1 MRLYNTQQSS
11 ARGVSLFRPPT
22 LQSVPVLSCMISIK
36 NVSLETKLLSYVTL
50 NPDRKLIMYGIFW
63 IYLPTVIL
71 ICFITQDI
79 HYFSNIWL
87 SIMIESHI
95 KIQLYQSIDFNLPNM
110 SRQDVAIKAAIT
122 LSLVISIIAIIY
134 FFPCCSCKHD
144 NAIIV

>member
-1 MRLYNTQQSS
+1 
-11 ARGVSLFRPPT
+11 
-22 LQSVPVLSCMISIK
+22 
-36 NVSLETKLLSYVTL
+36 
-50 NPDRKLIMYGIFW
+50 
-63 IYLPTVIL
+63 
-71 ICFITQDI
+71 
-79 HYFSNIWL
+79 
-87 SIMIESHI
+87 MIESHI